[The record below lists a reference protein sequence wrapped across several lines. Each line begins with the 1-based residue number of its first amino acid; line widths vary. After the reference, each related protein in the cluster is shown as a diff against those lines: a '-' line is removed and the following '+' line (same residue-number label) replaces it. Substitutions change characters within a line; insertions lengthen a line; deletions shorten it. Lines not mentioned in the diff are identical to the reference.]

1 MTFDE
6 VKAIFKRVTQ
16 DYEGQLVEYANELHF
31 KANNELCDYYTN
43 GKVATKK
50 KVECE
55 VYVQDRSYGI
65 ILGAEEKSHCI
76 LGGQSGHRFDDGLLV
91 HLLERYGFKKKTEVQ
106 MSLFDM

>member
-1 MTFDE
+1 MTWDE
-6 VKAIFKRVTQ
+6 AKSIFKRVTQ
-16 DYEGQLVEYANELHF
+16 DYEGKLIEYSDELHF

-55 VYVQDRSYGI
+55 VYLQDKSYGI
-65 ILGAEEKSHCI
+65 ILGAEEKTYSI
-76 LGGQSGHRFDDGLLV
+76 IGGQSTHRVEEGHLG
-91 HLLERYGFKKKTEVQ
+91 HLLERYGFSKRTAVQ